1 MKEEESKE
9 CWERFSGYDL
19 RHHIID
25 NDVLIAH
32 CRSRMRIY
40 LLRHLAEF
48 LAEFWRR
55 RDTVGQKVYGENFCN
70 VYESSKGII
79 GDPATT
85 RGTNLDPGW
94 HDWTNVRLRVAQFI
108 GPAIKN
114 ERCLINSEM
123 IMQV

>member
-1 MKEEESKE
+1 M
-9 CWERFSGYDL
+9 
-19 RHHIID
+19 
-25 NDVLIAH
+25 
-32 CRSRMRIY
+32 RSD

-55 RDTVGQKVYGENFCN
+55 RDTVGQEVYGEDFCN
-70 VYESSKGII
+70 VYESSK
-79 GDPATT
+79 DPATT
-85 RGTNLDPGW
+85 KGTNLDLGW

>member
-1 MKEEESKE
+1 M
-9 CWERFSGYDL
+9 
-19 RHHIID
+19 
-25 NDVLIAH
+25 
-32 CRSRMRIY
+32 RSD

-55 RDTVGQKVYGENFCN
+55 RDTVGQELYGENFCN
-70 VYESSKGII
+70 VYESGKGII

-85 RGTNLDPGW
+85 TGTNLDPGW
-94 HDWTNVRLRVAQFI
+94 HDWTNVRLRVAPFI